1 MSLATSCQLLY
12 FFFSTLASTF
22 PILHTNKILQRIRKN
37 ENILFIT
44 LHLPKTIY
52 DKDNTYQKD
61 MKKLSTNYIN

>member
-1 MSLATSCQLLY
+1 
-12 FFFSTLASTF
+12 
-22 PILHTNKILQRIRKN
+22 
-37 ENILFIT
+37 